1 MTSRKMVQNLLWVI
15 SACTFALPS
24 LAEREGVE
32 LGIGVNQF
40 LFGDDIGLEDDT
52 GWRAN
57 IGYRF
62 ANPWGIE
69 LSHNDVAAEITGGIG
84 EVDVTHTYLDLLYHF
99 NSGGKVEP
107 YLALGYG
114 KADME
119 LADGDTYDV
128 GFGFKFY
135 LSDHALVR
143 PDIHYA
149 DVDEFGDEH
158 LIASLNV
165 SWLLGGS
172 SAPKKAPQKAAEVK
186 VMDGDKDGVADSADA
201 CPNTQANVSV
211 DSRGCPLDS
220 DGDGVYDYEDKCPGT
235 SMKVKVDAQGC
246 PVILKDDV
254 SIELKVNFD
263 SNSDVVKA
271 EYLPEVRRVADFLE
285 QYVNTA
291 VVIEGHTDTSGAADY
306 NKQLSQRR
314 ADAVARVLVEQFGV
328 DATRVRSVGF
338 GEENPVA
345 DESTPEGRVA
355 NRRVVAEIS
364 AQVEKPVER

>member
-1 MTSRKMVQNLLWVI
+1 MTSKRIAQHVLWI
-15 SACTFALPS
+15 IAACTFTSSAF
-24 LAEREGVE
+24 ADREGVN
-32 LGIGVNQF
+32 LGIGTNRF
-40 LFGDDIGLEDDT
+40 MFGDDIDLDDSA

-57 IGYRF
+57 IDYRF
-62 ANPWGIE
+62 ASPWGIE
-69 LSHNDVAAEITGGIG
+69 LSYNKATADIISGPG

-107 YLALGYG
+107 YIALGYG
-114 KADME
+114 NADVDIV
-119 LADGDTYDV
+119 DGNTYDA
-128 GFGFKFY
+128 GLGLKFY
-135 LSDHALVR
+135 LSENTIIR

-149 DVDEFGDEH
+149 DVDEFGDDH
-158 LIASLNV
+158 MIASLNI
-165 SWLLGGS
+165 SWHLGGS
-172 SAPKKAPQKAAEVK
+172 SAPKKAPAKAAAVK

-201 CPNTQANVSV
+201 CPNTQANVPV
-211 DSRGCPLDS
+211 DARGCPLDS

-345 DESTPEGRVA
+345 DESTPAGRVA